1 MIENIFQKSKLVKD
15 YLFKESLDENEALE
29 SLLSNDL
36 FTLSLVTA
44 TSNKD
49 QDETMRYVERST
61 VKRIE
66 KNVLLGKQKR
76 KCDQVA
82 NKIESMIDQRLKALS
97 QYI

>member
-1 MIENIFQKSKLVKD
+1 
-15 YLFKESLDENEALE
+15 
-29 SLLSNDL
+29 
-36 FTLSLVTA
+36 
-44 TSNKD
+44 
-49 QDETMRYVERST
+49 MRYVERST

-66 KNVLLGKQKR
+66 KNVLMGKQKR